1 MPLPPM
7 PSPALVAPGDAL
19 AALRALR
26 DAHPFWDN
34 PLLVDLRSG
43 ALDLPALREIFGQ
56 YAAWSRAFTRCLA
69 AYMARCEDEH
79 ARARLIENLWDE
91 GGGADPS
98 RRHSVLFARFLEHG
112 LGLTPDAL
120 VFDAETRAF
129 VDANIAGASGE
140 DPVAAAAFLS
150 LGVEGIVARL
160 YGDFVV
166 GLRAAGVDEA
176 WLGFFHAHI
185 ECDDAHA
192 ATLEE
197 ILTAQGGAP
206 GFEASA
212 RAGMLAALELRD
224 RFFRH
229 LHTRLAR
236 RRLAPLLDR
245 IVDRV
250 PLGADVPPE
259 AYVHRAG
266 AATTG
271 VYANKN
277 LRLGIDFSVERLSF
291 PEAQAMDPR
300 VVRIRPGMANERH
313 RHAHE
318 TLFVVL
324 QGRGEVLLGDAWRV
338 ITAGDVAFVP
348 RWIFHQTRNTSYSRD
363 LVVLAITDFGLTSAV
378 LGDYDRRTRLA
389 LEGEDAGPP
398 PELSRT
404 GLTAPAV
411 TATTE
416 ASRTRV
422 TGP

>member
-1 MPLPPM
+1 MLLPPM

-34 PLLVDLRSG
+34 PLLVDLRAG
-43 ALDLPALREIFGQ
+43 ALDLAALREVFGQ

-69 AYMARCEDEH
+69 AYMARCEDDQ

-98 RRHSVLFARFLEHG
+98 RRHSLLFDQFLEYG
-112 LGLTPDAL
+112 LGLQPAAL

-129 VDANIAGASGE
+129 VDANIAGASAG

-176 WLGFFHAHI
+176 WLTFFHAHI

-236 RRLAPLLDR
+236 RRLAPLLER

-250 PLGADVPPE
+250 PLGAEAAPE
-259 AYVHRAG
+259 AFVHRAG
-266 AATTG
+266 AAMTR
-271 VYANKN
+271 VYANTH
-277 LRLGIDFSVERLSF
+277 LRLGIDFTVERLSF
-291 PEAQAMDPR
+291 PDAQAMDPR

-318 TLFVVL
+318 SLFVVL
-324 QGRGEVLLGDAWRV
+324 EGRGEVLIGDAWQV

-348 RWIFHQTRNTSYSRD
+348 RWIFHQTRNTSYGRD

-389 LEGEDAGPP
+389 LAGADAGPSGEP
-398 PELSRT
+398 CRT
-404 GLTAPAV
+404 EVTAPAV
-411 TATTE
+411 AQTTE
-416 ASRTRV
+416 ASPMRA